1 MIRKLIKKRERERE
15 TEDIGGLARQFL
27 GQYLLV
33 LLSSLFQA
41 PCIAHLLGTHTFRQ
55 NTQCDLKC

>member
-1 MIRKLIKKRERERE
+1 MMRKLIKKKRERD
-15 TEDIGGLARQFL
+15 TEDIGRLARQFL

-41 PCIAHLLGTHTFRQ
+41 PCITHFLGTHTFRQ
-55 NTQCDLKC
+55 NTQCDPKC